1 VLTVALGITAVL
13 AGLTGTWSPCGF
25 SMVDTLG
32 SRRKVDGAAAVL
44 VACGTFA
51 IGALLGAC
59 ALYGGLAGLGRLL
72 HTAGRG
78 APGVA
83 AVIVVAAAALG
94 ELRGVRIRPQV
105 RRQVPEPWRRTMPL
119 PVAAGLY
126 GVLLGLGFAT
136 FVLTLAVAAL
146 AAVCLAL
153 GRPVDGLVVGVGFGA
168 GRALPVAFLAPLY
181 GSRFADR
188 VLELMAE
195 RPATLRGL
203 RLADGVALAWCALA
217 LSTGSALAAGVVA
230 RGATDPT
237 VAGTDLAWQAQG
249 GSGMLLRAG
258 RLTALPGVD
267 PALGGPFAAWR
278 SGNRVTV
285 ARRSDLQPLR
295 SLSLPEARKLAV
307 SAGWLAYRATAAD
320 GADAILALPLARPGG
335 ARMVARAPGG
345 RQLGRPNLDG
355 DRLAFHVAGPSGTRI
370 VVVNLSTGRRRT
382 MLRSGARQ
390 LLNPTLV
397 GSRLLYASI
406 SRCGQQ
412 LVLARHGRARVLMRG
427 RALAGTDAGFD
438 PGHTSQGSG
447 TGPCPHR
454 RSTANMLWTTALSA
468 RFAYVTLLRTTTGA
482 ATLLRVRR

>member
-1 VLTVALGITAVL
+1 VLTLALGVTAL
-13 AGLTGTWSPCGF
+13 IAGLTGTWSPCGF

-32 SRRKVDGAAAVL
+32 SRRKVDGTAAVL

-59 ALYGGLAGLGRLL
+59 ALYGGLAAVGGLL
-72 HTAGRG
+72 HTASRG

-83 AVIVVAAAALG
+83 AVVVVVAAALG

-105 RRQVPEPWRRTMPL
+105 RRQVPEPWRRTMLL
-119 PVAAGLY
+119 PIAAGLY

-153 GRPVDGLVVGVGFGA
+153 GHPVYGLVVGVGFGA
-168 GRALPVAFLAPLY
+168 GRVLPVAILAPLY
-181 GSRFADR
+181 GTRFADR

-203 RLADGVALAWCALA
+203 RLADGVALACCAVALA
-217 LSTGSALAAGVVA
+217 PGTALAAVVA

-249 GSGMLLRAG
+249 RSAMLLRAG
-258 RLTALPGVD
+258 RVTALPGVD

-278 SGNRVTV
+278 SGDSVTL

-295 SLSLPEARKLAV
+295 SLTLPGARKLAV
-307 SAGWLAYRATAAD
+307 SAGWLAYRMTRAD
-320 GADAILALPLARPGG
+320 GRDAILALPLARSGG
-335 ARMVARAPGG
+335 VRLVARAPAG
-345 RQLGRPNLDG
+345 RQLGRPDLDG

-370 VVVNLSTGRRRT
+370 LVVNLRTGRRRT

-397 GSRLLYASI
+397 GSRVLYATI
-406 SRCGQQ
+406 SRCRQQ
-412 LVLARHGRARVLMRG
+412 LVLARRGRSRVLMRG

-454 RSTANMLWTTALSA
+454 RDTANMLWTTALSA